1 MTLLNTAS
9 SSKFCALI
17 PAYNMARTIAQVVQQ
32 TRRHLPKV
40 LVIDDGS
47 EDSTA
52 RLARENGAS
61 VFRTSRNRGKGWALR
76 CGFKHVLQESWEGVV
91 TLDGDL
97 QHDPAEIPSLIK
109 AYEDTNTHIVVG
121 SRMTEVKEM
130 PCLRYHMNRIGVA
143 CISWAAKQPVDDT
156 QSGFRLY
163 RREVLESIPLWK
175 SRYDAETE
183 VLIKAGLRGMRITS
197 VPIKTIY
204 HVDEQGTSSYR
215 PVLDT
220 FLICMVF
227 LRSLFWRWGTDSS
240 EN

>member
-1 MTLLNTAS
+1 M
-9 SSKFCALI
+9 
-17 PAYNMARTIAQVVQQ
+17 VQETQ
-32 TRRHLPKV
+32 RYLPKV

-47 EDSTA
+47 KDSTA
-52 RLARENGAS
+52 RLARENGAT
-61 VFRTSRNRGKGWALR
+61 VFSASRNMGKGWALR
-76 CGFKHVLQESWEGVV
+76 CGFHHVLQEQWQGVV

-97 QHDPAEIPSLIK
+97 QHDPAEIPKLIE
-109 AYEDTNTHIVVG
+109 AYEATNAHIVVG
-121 SRMTEVKEM
+121 SRMAEAREM
-130 PCLRYHMNRIGVA
+130 PSIRYHMNRIGVR
-143 CISWAAKQPVDDT
+143 CISWAAGQPVEDT

-163 RREVLESIPLWK
+163 CRQVLESIPLCK

-204 HVDEQGTSSYR
+204 HADEQDTSSFR

-227 LRSLFWRWGTDSS
+227 LRSLFWRWGMD
-240 EN
+240 